1 MVAWKE
7 TMKSLPQNYESPQKK
22 SLPKK
27 KTAGGARQSIQGGPR
42 GGGGEGGGGGRAVMT
57 GPVRS
62 AVNSLAA
69 QNLLLPQVKA
79 SN

>member
-1 MVAWKE
+1 MLAWKE

-42 GGGGEGGGGGRAVMT
+42 GGGGGGGRAVKT

-69 QNLLLPQVKA
+69 QNLLLPQVTE

>member
-1 MVAWKE
+1 MLAWKE
-7 TMKSLPQNYESPQKK
+7 TMKSRPQNYESPQKK

-42 GGGGEGGGGGRAVMT
+42 GGGAVKT

-69 QNLLLPQVKA
+69 KNLLLPQVTD

>member
-1 MVAWKE
+1 MLAWKE
-7 TMKSLPQNYESPQKK
+7 TMKSRPQNYESPQKK

-42 GGGGEGGGGGRAVMT
+42 GGGGGGGRAVKT

-69 QNLLLPQVKA
+69 QNLLLPQVTD

>member
-27 KTAGGARQSIQGGPR
+27 KTAGGGRQSIQGGPR
-42 GGGGEGGGGGRAVMT
+42 GGGGGRAVKT

-69 QNLLLPQVKA
+69 KNLLLPQVKD

>member
-1 MVAWKE
+1 MLAWKE
-7 TMKSLPQNYESPQKK
+7 TMKSRPQNYESPQKK

-27 KTAGGARQSIQGGPR
+27 KTAGGARQSIQGEPR
-42 GGGGEGGGGGRAVMT
+42 GGGGGGGEGRAVKT

-69 QNLLLPQVKA
+69 QNLLLPQVTD
-79 SN
+79 SD